1 MAAHELY
8 KTKSMTVA
16 GTTLVGS
23 ITFSVD
29 ETADTVEPKGDGKI
43 YPDASYVVRKGV
55 QISVEA
61 EDISACPALGAS
73 GTLSCLAT
81 KLGAG
86 TTWEVKTAAGATVRV
101 KSIKRNADD
110 NAGGRVSITLIGV
123 SADGV
128 ADPLTWAAGA

>member
-8 KTKSMTVA
+8 KTKSMAVA

-43 YPDASYVVRKGV
+43 YADASYIVRKGV
-55 QISVEA
+55 MISVEA
-61 EDISACPALGAS
+61 EDLGTCPALGAS
-73 GTLSCLAT
+73 GTLSCQAT

-86 TTWEVKTAAGATVRV
+86 TVWECKTATNASVRV
-101 KSIKRNADD
+101 KSIKRTVDD
-110 NAGGRVSITLIGV
+110 NGTGRLSITLIAV

-128 ADPLTWAAGA
+128 ADPLTWAAGT